1 MVTTSQSRLD
11 CDAVVKADQAAQL
24 SSAVFVSEL
33 YGALGRMITPSSVF
47 PFQQQDRFQRRADNV
62 EGRVC
67 VPPTFTLARTKLP
80 CNICGE
86 ALRCRLSTKQMTSHL
101 RDSHISLRSDPTF
114 GPTDG
119 LEYGS
124 LRWFRIALAWR
135 RPCQG
140 LVCLDPPTTR
150 AIDTS
155 KYNVPLMFL
164 LSINLIDL
172 ARERAYPV
180 LLKAMETLSLHHKA
194 VALKHWL
201 KLYIDYNSDL
211 TKSTV
216 AQYIRLLQRK
226 WRSKKELGMRMKH
239 NFIFLTTREREKLTN
254 YIDDVE
260 VKASRLKAFIVFG
273 TKRRLVP
280 SSRLLALVVN
290 LQRTFRSRMATSYH
304 IRSCMDHHVGSSATI
319 ELQRITRG
327 VRARNR
333 SKRRQQINYHHITR
347 TRYETTQSSA
357 FYNFERQGAAKTIQT
372 WFKTRSQDA
381 NCTWSIRESR
391 KTQLVR
397 TLQPAIRQKRPSNTI
412 QLDGRN
418 ERRLQINA
426 MTKRTAL
433 IFIRHN
439 LRKWRRRHQKDK
451 QVKATSK
458 HRLAHTDTIRSKLDC
473 IARTNPKGERN
484 MAHGIIALQSV
495 HRRSVARAKVAMIK
509 NKRVDC

>member
-11 CDAVVKADQAAQL
+11 CDAVVKADQAARL

-172 ARERAYPV
+172 ARERA
-180 LLKAMETLSLHHKA
+180 
-194 VALKHWL
+194 
-201 KLYIDYNSDL
+201 
-211 TKSTV
+211 
-216 AQYIRLLQRK
+216 
-226 WRSKKELGMRMKH
+226 
-239 NFIFLTTREREKLTN
+239 
-254 YIDDVE
+254 
-260 VKASRLKAFIVFG
+260 
-273 TKRRLVP
+273 
-280 SSRLLALVVN
+280 
-290 LQRTFRSRMATSYH
+290 
-304 IRSCMDHHVGSSATI
+304 
-319 ELQRITRG
+319 
-327 VRARNR
+327 
-333 SKRRQQINYHHITR
+333 
-347 TRYETTQSSA
+347 
-357 FYNFERQGAAKTIQT
+357 
-372 WFKTRSQDA
+372 
-381 NCTWSIRESR
+381 
-391 KTQLVR
+391 
-397 TLQPAIRQKRPSNTI
+397 
-412 QLDGRN
+412 
-418 ERRLQINA
+418 
-426 MTKRTAL
+426 
-433 IFIRHN
+433 
-439 LRKWRRRHQKDK
+439 
-451 QVKATSK
+451 
-458 HRLAHTDTIRSKLDC
+458 
-473 IARTNPKGERN
+473 
-484 MAHGIIALQSV
+484 
-495 HRRSVARAKVAMIK
+495 
-509 NKRVDC
+509 